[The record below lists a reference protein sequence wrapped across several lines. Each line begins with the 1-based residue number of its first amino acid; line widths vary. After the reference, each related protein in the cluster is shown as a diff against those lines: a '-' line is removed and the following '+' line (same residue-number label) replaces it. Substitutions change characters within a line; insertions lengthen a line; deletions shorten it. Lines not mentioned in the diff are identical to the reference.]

1 MYICGINLSKSYF
14 NFRNMEDKEP
24 GGMQNE
30 NISQRLI
37 STLKEFW
44 HYAIGLMHL
53 ETDTEADATETIQ
66 QIEKSV
72 VFKGTNLWILIFSV
86 LVCSVG
92 LNINSTPVVIGAM
105 LISPLLGPIMGIG
118 LGVGIN
124 DLRLIKKSMINFG
137 EMVSFAV
144 VASAIYFYITP
155 LSEAQSELL
164 ARTTP
169 TIFDA
174 FIALFGGFAGIVAY
188 SRKDKGGTAIPGVAI
203 ATALMPPLC
212 TAGFGLATMDPKFL
226 FGALYLFLLNSIFIS
241 LATLITVRYLKYP
254 KKAFVDAAREKRV
267 KWYITFFVIITIIP
281 SIFMA
286 YRVTMRSFFT
296 TSAMNFVTENF
307 DFEQTRVINR
317 QIIYNPRDTSIIDL
331 TLFGEPLNPEL
342 IEVLEGRMDRYGLRN
357 TRLIINQSDGKGIG
371 MDDLR
376 AEILS
381 ASLRS
386 DIMDELFRR
395 NENLIQEKDD
405 QIQELQTLLQDFNR
419 LDELSREVFR
429 ELVIQYPEVSGFS
442 LGRMTIHEDEELPP
456 ERITTALVNTSDG
469 PMQRKDTFE
478 RWLRVRL
485 NEDNIRFVYI
495 E

>member
-1 MYICGINLSKSYF
+1 
-14 NFRNMEDKEP
+14 MEGKFDGEKH
-24 GGMQNE
+24 E
-30 NISQRLI
+30 NVSQRI
-37 STLKEFW
+37 GSSLKEFGD
-44 HYAIGLMHL
+44 YAKDLMHL

-92 LNINSTPVVIGAM
+92 LNINSTAVVIGAM

-124 DLRLIKKSMINFG
+124 DLKLIKKSIINFG

-144 VASAIYFYITP
+144 IASAIYFYITP

-212 TAGFGLATMDPKFL
+212 TAGYGLATMDPKFL

-254 KKAFVDAAREKRV
+254 KKTFVDASREKRV
-267 KWYITFFVIITIIP
+267 KWYITLFIIITIIP

-296 TSAMNFVTENF
+296 TNAVNFVTENF

-317 QIIYNPRDTSIIDL
+317 QFIYKPGDTSIIDL
-331 TLFGEPLNPEL
+331 TLFGEPLNPDVINML
-342 IEVLEGRMDRYGLRN
+342 KDRMERYGLRK
-357 TRLIINQSDGKGIG
+357 TKLVVNQRDGTGIG

-376 AEILS
+376 VQILS

-395 NENLIQEKDD
+395 NENLLKEKDS
-405 QIQELQTLLQDFNR
+405 QIQELQSGLQKFHQ
-419 LDELSREVFR
+419 LDELSREIFKVV
-429 ELVIQYPEVSGFS
+429 VIQYPEVTGFS
-442 LGRMTIHEDEELPP
+442 LGRMTIHEDEDVPP
-456 ERITTALVNTSDG
+456 ESQITALINTSEKTLE
-469 PMQRKDTFE
+469 RKDVFE
-478 RWLRVRL
+478 RWLKVRL
-485 NEDNIRFVYI
+485 NEEDVRFVYI

>member
-1 MYICGINLSKSYF
+1 MEEKKS
-14 NFRNMEDKEP
+14 EDYKE
-24 GGMQNE
+24 E
-30 NISQRLI
+30 NISQRLAK
-37 STLKEFW
+37 TVREFW
-44 HYAIGLMHL
+44 DYSKGLMHL
-53 ETDTEADATETIQ
+53 ETDTEADATETIA

-124 DLRLIKKSMINFG
+124 DLRLIKKSIINFG

-144 VASAIYFYITP
+144 LASAIYFFITP

-188 SRKDKGGTAIPGVAI
+188 SRTDKGGTAIPGVAI

-212 TAGFGLATMDPKFL
+212 TAGYGLATMDPKFL

-241 LATLITVRYLKYP
+241 LATVITVRYLKYP
-254 KKAFVDAAREKRV
+254 KKAFLDAGREKRV
-267 KWYITFFVIITIIP
+267 KWYITLFVIITIIP

-286 YRVTMRSFFT
+286 YRVTMRSVFT
-296 TSAMNFVTENF
+296 TSAVNFVTDNF

-317 QIIYNPRDTSIIDL
+317 QFIYKPGDTSIIDL
-331 TLFGEPLNPEL
+331 TLFGEPLNPEV
-342 IEVLEGRMDRYGLRN
+342 IEMLKGRMERYGLQK
-357 TRLIINQSDGKGIG
+357 TRLIVNQRDGQGIG
-371 MDDLR
+371 IDDLR
-376 AEILS
+376 VEILS
-381 ASLRS
+381 ASVRS
-386 DIMDELFRR
+386 EIMDELFRR
-395 NENLIQEKDD
+395 NEDLLREKDE
-405 QIQELQTLLQDFNR
+405 QIRDLQSRLFQFNR
-419 LDELSREVFR
+419 LDDLSSEVFR
-429 ELVIQYPEVSGFS
+429 EIVVQYPEVTSFS
-442 LGRMTIHEDEELPP
+442 IGRMTLHSEEA
-456 ERITTALVNTSDG
+456 ITADTMATAVITVPL
-469 PMQRKDTFE
+469 QRFDRKATFE
-478 RWLRVRL
+478 RWLKIRL
-485 NEDNIRFVYI
+485 NEEDIRFVYI

>member
-1 MYICGINLSKSYF
+1 
-14 NFRNMEDKEP
+14 MEPENNKDQKP
-24 GGMQNE
+24 GND
-30 NISQRLI
+30 SLFLRLGH
-37 STLKEFW
+37 SFSELWGYVKD
-44 HYAIGLMHL
+44 LLHL
-53 ETDTEADATETIQ
+53 ETDTKADADETIG

-124 DLRLIKKSMINFG
+124 DFSLIKKSLINFG

-144 VASAIYFYITP
+144 IASAIYFFITP

-174 FIALFGGFAGIVAY
+174 FIGLFGGFAGIVAY
-188 SRKDKGGTAIPGVAI
+188 SRTDKGGTAIPGVAI

-212 TAGFGLATMDPKFL
+212 TAGYGLATMNPTFL

-241 LATLITVRYLKYP
+241 LATVITVRYLKYP
-254 KKAFVDAAREKRV
+254 KKVFVNPDRERKV
-267 KWYITFFVIITIIP
+267 KWYITFFIVITIIP

-286 YRVTMRSFFT
+286 YRVTMRSIFT
-296 TSAMNFVTENF
+296 TNAVSFVSDNF
-307 DFEQTRVINR
+307 DFENTRVINR
-317 QIIYNPRDTSIIDL
+317 EFTYKPRNTSVIDL
-331 TLFGEPLNPEL
+331 TLFGDPLDEEIL
-342 IEVLEGRMDRYGLRN
+342 TVLENRLERYGLKN
-357 TRLIINQSDGKGIG
+357 TRLIINQRTGEGIG

-376 AEILS
+376 TELIS
-381 ASLRS
+381 GSLRA

-395 NENLIQEKDD
+395 NEQLISEK
-405 QIQELQTLLQDFNR
+405 EERLQFMETQLHQYQR
-419 LDELSREVFR
+419 LDQLSEEVFR
-429 ELVIQYPEVSGFS
+429 EIQVQYPEIQGFS
-442 LGRMTIHEDEELPP
+442 MGRMLRHEIADAEPDTL
-456 ERITTALVNTSDG
+456 ITAVVSTG
-469 PMQRKDTFE
+469 MQPITRQDIFE
-478 RWLRVRL
+478 RWLKVRIGQ
-485 NEDNIRFVYI
+485 DDIRFVYFQ
-495 E
+495 